1 MKGTQDMSSDKKWTQ
16 LRIVASFAVKEAFVK
31 FASRS
36 AAPGIVAHDVALDAS
51 VNFLAELG
59 FSPADWDEEMLSLA
73 TDLMSVGYCIGS
85 AHADER
91 WTEDFDAVGGDL
103 GHTQNKL
110 NEARA
115 ESARLSFQL
124 ARREDE
130 LLAAEGKLRSIK
142 AIYES

>member
-1 MKGTQDMSSDKKWTQ
+1 MSSDKKWTQ
-16 LRIVASFAVKEAFVK
+16 LRIVTSFAMKDAFVK

-36 AAPGIVAHDVALDAS
+36 AAPGIVAHDVAPDAS

-59 FSPADWDEEMLSLA
+59 FSPTDWDEEMLSLA

-91 WTEDFDAVGGDL
+91 WQEDMDGIGGDL

-110 NEARA
+110 NEERA
-115 ESARLSFQL
+115 KVARLTSQL
-124 ARREDE
+124 TRCEDD
-130 LLAAEGKLRSIK
+130 LLTAEGKLRGIK
-142 AIYES
+142 SIYES